1 MIWWQVL
8 LWALLKLVI
17 AVGFIFIT
25 ALVLIYMLRK
35 VMGHMQFRMGPR
47 HHGPHGVFQTIF
59 DAVKLLGKENIIPK
73 DIDKWPYLWAPVIV
87 FVPSLTI
94 FALIPFAENIVATN
108 IEISLFFVFAILGI
122 SSISLIMA
130 GWGSNNKYAL
140 LGGLR
145 SAAQMMSYEI
155 PLILSTI
162 GVVIMAGSMNLTEI
176 VKAQQNIYYI
186 VPQAVGF
193 FIFMTS
199 ALAELNHTP
208 FDIPEA
214 ESEIVAGF
222 NIEYSGFRFASFFLA
237 EFVNLFI
244 ICALATLLF
253 LGGWHPFTNPVYG
266 VLFFLFKTYILIFI
280 TMWIRSTFPRFRI
293 DQFMNFGW
301 KVLLPLSL
309 ANIFVTGAVV
319 LIVDNIRGL

>member
-1 MIWWQVL
+1 MVWWYVL

-17 AVGFIFIT
+17 AVGFILIT

-35 VMGHMQFRMGPR
+35 VMGHMQYRMGPR

-59 DAVKLLGKENIIPK
+59 DALKLLGKENIIPK
-73 DIDKWPYLWAPVIV
+73 DVDKWPYLWAPVIV

-94 FALIPFAENIVATN
+94 FALLPFAENIVATN
-108 IEISLFFVFAILGI
+108 IDISLIFVFAILGL
-122 SSISLIMA
+122 STISLVMA

-155 PLILSTI
+155 PLILSTV
-162 GVVIMAGSMNLTEI
+162 GVVVMAGSMNLSGI
-176 VKAQQNIYYI
+176 VRAQQNIYYI
-186 VPQAVGF
+186 VPQAAAF

-222 NIEYSGFRFASFFLA
+222 NIEYSGFRFAAFFLA

-244 ICALATLLF
+244 ICALAALLF
-253 LGGWHPFTNPVYG
+253 LGGWLPFTDPVYG
-266 VLFFLFKTYILIFI
+266 TLFFLFKTYVLIFI
-280 TMWIRSTFPRFRI
+280 TMWIRSTFPRLRI

-309 ANIFVTGAVV
+309 VNIFITAAVV

>member
-1 MIWWQVL
+1 MVWWLVL

-17 AVGFIFIT
+17 AVGFVLIT

-35 VMGHMQFRMGPR
+35 VMGRMQFRMGPR
-47 HHGPHGVFQTIF
+47 HHGPHGVFQTVF
-59 DAVKLLGKENIIPK
+59 DALKLLGKENIIPK
-73 DIDKWPYLWAPVIV
+73 DVDKWPYLWAPVLV
-87 FVPSLTI
+87 FIPSLTI
-94 FALIPFAENIVATN
+94 FALLPFADNIVATN
-108 IEISLFFVFAILGI
+108 IEISLIFVFAILGL
-122 SSISLIMA
+122 STISLVMA

-155 PLILSTI
+155 PLILSTV
-162 GVVIMAGSMNLTEI
+162 GVVVMAGSMNLTEI
-176 VKAQQNIYYI
+176 VRAQQNIYYI
-186 VPQAVGF
+186 VPQAIAF

-244 ICALATLLF
+244 ICALAALLF
-253 LGGWHPFTNPVYG
+253 LGGWLPFTNPVYG
-266 VLFFLFKTYILIFI
+266 TLFFLFKTYVLIFI
-280 TMWIRSTFPRFRI
+280 TMWIRSTFPRLRI

-301 KVLLPLSL
+301 KVLLPLAL
-309 ANIFVTGAVV
+309 VNIFVTAAIV
-319 LIVDNIRGL
+319 LIVDNIRG

>member
-1 MIWWQVL
+1 MVWWLVL

-25 ALVLIYMLRK
+25 ALLLIYMLRK
-35 VMGHMQFRMGPR
+35 VMGRMQFRMGPR
-47 HHGPHGVFQTIF
+47 HHGPHGVFQTVF
-59 DAVKLLGKENIIPK
+59 DALKLLGKENIIPK
-73 DIDKWPYLWAPVIV
+73 DVDKWPYLWAPVIV

-94 FALIPFAENIVATN
+94 FALLPFADNIVATN
-108 IEISLFFVFAILGI
+108 IEISLIFVFAILGI
-122 SSISLIMA
+122 STLSLVMA

-162 GVVIMAGSMNLTEI
+162 GVVLMAGSMNLTEI
-176 VKAQQNIYYI
+176 VRAQQNIYYI
-186 VPQAVGF
+186 VPQAIAF
-193 FIFMTS
+193 FIFMTA
-199 ALAELNHTP
+199 ALAEINHTP

-222 NIEYSGFRFASFFLA
+222 NIEYSGFRFAAFFLA

-244 ICALATLLF
+244 VCALAALLF
-253 LGGWHPFTNPVYG
+253 LGGWLPFTNPVYG
-266 VLFFLFKTYILIFI
+266 TLFFLFKTYVLIFI
-280 TMWIRSTFPRFRI
+280 TMWIRSTFPRLRL
-293 DQFMNFGW
+293 DQFMSFGW

-309 ANIFVTGAVV
+309 VNIFVTAAIV
-319 LIVDNIRGL
+319 LIVDNIKG

>member
-1 MIWWQVL
+1 MVWWLVL

-17 AVGFIFIT
+17 AVGFVLIT

-35 VMGHMQFRMGPR
+35 VMGRMQFRMGPR
-47 HHGPHGVFQTIF
+47 HHGPHGVFQTVF
-59 DAVKLLGKENIIPK
+59 DALKLLGKENIIPK
-73 DIDKWPYLWAPVIV
+73 DVDKWPYLWAPVLV
-87 FVPSLTI
+87 FIPSLTI
-94 FALIPFAENIVATN
+94 FALLPFADNIVATN
-108 IEISLFFVFAILGI
+108 IEISLIFVFAILGL
-122 SSISLIMA
+122 STISLVMA

-155 PLILSTI
+155 PLILSTV
-162 GVVIMAGSMNLTEI
+162 GVVLMAGSMNLTEI
-176 VKAQQNIYYI
+176 VRAQQNIYYI
-186 VPQAVGF
+186 VPQAIAF

-244 ICALATLLF
+244 ICALAALLF
-253 LGGWHPFTNPVYG
+253 LGGWLPFTNPVYG
-266 VLFFLFKTYILIFI
+266 TLFFLFKTYVLIFI
-280 TMWIRSTFPRFRI
+280 TMWIRSTFPRLRI

-301 KVLLPLSL
+301 KVLLPLAL
-309 ANIFVTGAVV
+309 VNIFVTAAIV
-319 LIVDNIRGL
+319 LIVDNIRG

>member
-94 FALIPFAENIVATN
+94 FALLPFAENIVATN

-176 VKAQQNIYYI
+176 VRAQQNIYYI

-266 VLFFLFKTYILIFI
+266 VVFFLFKTYILIFI

>member
-1 MIWWQVL
+1 MVWWLVL

-17 AVGFIFIT
+17 AVGFVFIT

-35 VMGHMQFRMGPR
+35 VMGRMQYRMGPR

-59 DAVKLLGKENIIPK
+59 DALKLLGKENIIPA
-73 DIDKWPYLWAPVIV
+73 DVDKWPYLWAPVIV

-94 FALIPFAENIVATN
+94 FALLPFADNIVATN
-108 IEISLFFVFAILGI
+108 IEISLFFVFAILGLLT
-122 SSISLIMA
+122 ISLVMA

-145 SAAQMMSYEI
+145 GAAQMMSYEI
-155 PLILSTI
+155 PLILSTV
-162 GVVIMAGSMNLTEI
+162 GVVVMAGSMNLTEI
-176 VKAQQNIYYI
+176 VRAQQNIYYI
-186 VPQAVGF
+186 IPQAIAF
-193 FIFMTS
+193 FIFMTA

-214 ESEIVAGF
+214 ESEIVSGF
-222 NIEYSGFRFASFFLA
+222 NIEYSGFRFAAFFLA

-244 ICALATLLF
+244 ICALAALLF
-253 LGGWHPFTNPVYG
+253 LGGWLPFTNPVYG
-266 VLFFLFKTYILIFI
+266 TLFFLFKTYVLIFI
-280 TMWIRSTFPRFRI
+280 TMWIRSTFPRLRI

-309 ANIFVTGAVV
+309 VNIFITAAVV
-319 LIVDNIRGL
+319 LIVDNVRGL

>member
-1 MIWWQVL
+1 MVWWLVL

-35 VMGHMQFRMGPR
+35 VMGHMQYRMGPR
-47 HHGPHGVFQTIF
+47 HHGPHGIFQTVF
-59 DAVKLLGKENIIPK
+59 DALKLLGKENIIPK
-73 DIDKWPYLWAPVIV
+73 DVDKWPYLWAPVIV

-94 FALIPFAENIVATN
+94 FALLPFADNIVATN
-108 IEISLFFVFAILGI
+108 IEISLIFVFAILGI
-122 SSISLIMA
+122 STISLVMA

-155 PLILSTI
+155 PLILSTV
-162 GVVIMAGSMNLTEI
+162 GVVVMAGSMNLTEI
-176 VKAQQNIYYI
+176 VRAQQNIYYI
-186 VPQAVGF
+186 VPQAIAF
-193 FIFMTS
+193 FIFMTA
-199 ALAELNHTP
+199 ALAEINHTP

-222 NIEYSGFRFASFFLA
+222 NIEYSGFRFAAFFLA

-244 ICALATLLF
+244 ICALAALLF
-253 LGGWHPFTNPVYG
+253 LGGWLPFTNPVYG
-266 VLFFLFKTYILIFI
+266 TLFFLFKTYVLIFI
-280 TMWIRSTFPRFRI
+280 TMWIRSTFPRLRI

-309 ANIFVTGAVV
+309 VNIFVTAAIV
-319 LIVDNIRGL
+319 LIVDNIRG

>member
-1 MIWWQVL
+1 MVWWLVL

-17 AVGFIFIT
+17 AVGFVFIT

-35 VMGHMQFRMGPR
+35 VMGRMQFRMGPR
-47 HHGPHGVFQTIF
+47 HHGPHGVFQTVF
-59 DAVKLLGKENIIPK
+59 DALKLLGKENIIPK
-73 DIDKWPYLWAPVIV
+73 DVDKWPYLWAPVLV
-87 FVPSLTI
+87 FIPSLTI
-94 FALIPFAENIVATN
+94 FALLPFADNIVATN
-108 IEISLFFVFAILGI
+108 IEISLIFVFAILGL
-122 SSISLIMA
+122 STISLVMA

-155 PLILSTI
+155 PLILSTV
-162 GVVIMAGSMNLTEI
+162 GVVVMAGSMNLTEI
-176 VKAQQNIYYI
+176 VRAQQNIYYI
-186 VPQAVGF
+186 VPQAIAF

-244 ICALATLLF
+244 ICALAALLF
-253 LGGWHPFTNPVYG
+253 LGGWLPFINPVYG
-266 VLFFLFKTYILIFI
+266 TLFFLFKTYVLIFI
-280 TMWIRSTFPRFRI
+280 TMWIRSTFPRLRI

-301 KVLLPLSL
+301 KVLLPLAL
-309 ANIFVTGAVV
+309 VNIFVTAAIV
-319 LIVDNIRGL
+319 LIVDNIRG

>member
-1 MIWWQVL
+1 
-8 LWALLKLVI
+8 
-17 AVGFIFIT
+17 
-25 ALVLIYMLRK
+25 
-35 VMGHMQFRMGPR
+35 
-47 HHGPHGVFQTIF
+47 
-59 DAVKLLGKENIIPK
+59 
-73 DIDKWPYLWAPVIV
+73 
-87 FVPSLTI
+87 
-94 FALIPFAENIVATN
+94 
-108 IEISLFFVFAILGI
+108 
-122 SSISLIMA
+122 MA

-145 SAAQMMSYEI
+145 SAAQMISYEI
-155 PLILSTI
+155 PLMLSTI

-193 FIFMTS
+193 FIFMTA

-222 NIEYSGFRFASFFLA
+222 NIEYSGFRFAAFFLA

-280 TMWIRSTFPRFRI
+280 TMWIRSTFPRLRI

>member
-1 MIWWQVL
+1 MVWWSVL

-17 AVGFIFIT
+17 AVGFVMIT

-35 VMGHMQFRMGPR
+35 VMGRMQFRMGPR
-47 HHGPHGVFQTIF
+47 HHGPHGVFQTVF
-59 DAVKLLGKENIIPK
+59 DALKLLGKENIIPK
-73 DIDKWPYLWAPVIV
+73 DVDKWPYLWAPVII

-94 FALIPFAENIVATN
+94 FALLPFADNIVATN
-108 IEISLFFVFAILGI
+108 IEISLIFVFAILGI
-122 SSISLIMA
+122 STISLVMA

-145 SAAQMMSYEI
+145 SAAQMISYEI

-162 GVVIMAGSMNLTEI
+162 GVVVMAGSMNLTEI
-176 VKAQQNIYYI
+176 VRAQQNIYYI
-186 VPQAVGF
+186 VPQAIAF
-193 FIFMTS
+193 FIFMTA

-222 NIEYSGFRFASFFLA
+222 NIEYSGFRFAAFFLA

-253 LGGWHPFTNPVYG
+253 LGGWLPFTNPVYG
-266 VLFFLFKTYILIFI
+266 TLFFLFKTYILIFI
-280 TMWIRSTFPRFRI
+280 TMWIRSTFPRLRV

-309 ANIFVTGAVV
+309 VNIFVTAAIV
-319 LIVDNIRGL
+319 LIVDNIRG

>member
-1 MIWWQVL
+1 MVWWSVL

-17 AVGFIFIT
+17 AVGFVMIT

-35 VMGHMQFRMGPR
+35 VMGRMQFRMGPR
-47 HHGPHGVFQTIF
+47 HHGPHGVFQTVF
-59 DAVKLLGKENIIPK
+59 DALKLLGKENIIPK
-73 DIDKWPYLWAPVIV
+73 DVDKWPYLWAPVII

-94 FALIPFAENIVATN
+94 FALLPFADNIVATN
-108 IEISLFFVFAILGI
+108 IEISLIFVFAILGI
-122 SSISLIMA
+122 STISLVMA

-145 SAAQMMSYEI
+145 SAAQMISYEI

-162 GVVIMAGSMNLTEI
+162 GVVVMAGSMNLTEI
-176 VKAQQNIYYI
+176 VRAQQNIYYI
-186 VPQAVGF
+186 VPQAIAF
-193 FIFMTS
+193 LIFMTA

-222 NIEYSGFRFASFFLA
+222 NIEYSGFRFAAFFLA

-253 LGGWHPFTNPVYG
+253 LGGWLPFTNPVLG
-266 VLFFLFKTYILIFI
+266 TLFFLFKTYVLIFI
-280 TMWIRSTFPRFRI
+280 TMWIRSTFPRLRV

-309 ANIFVTGAVV
+309 VNIFVTAGIV
-319 LIVDNIRGL
+319 LIVDNIRG

>member
-1 MIWWQVL
+1 MVWWSVL

-17 AVGFIFIT
+17 AAGFVLIT

-47 HHGPHGVFQTIF
+47 HHGPHGIFQTVF
-59 DAVKLLGKENIIPK
+59 DALKLLGKENIIPK
-73 DIDKWPYLWAPVIV
+73 DVDKWPYLWAPVII

-94 FALIPFAENIVATN
+94 FALLPFADNIVATN
-108 IEISLFFVFAILGI
+108 IEISLIFVFAILGI
-122 SSISLIMA
+122 STISLVMA

-145 SAAQMMSYEI
+145 SAAQMISYEI

-162 GVVIMAGSMNLTEI
+162 GVVVMAGSMNLTEI
-176 VKAQQNIYYI
+176 VRAQQNIYYV
-186 VPQAVGF
+186 VPQAIAF
-193 FIFMTS
+193 LIFMTA

-222 NIEYSGFRFASFFLA
+222 NIEYSGFRFAAFFLA

-253 LGGWHPFTNPVYG
+253 LGGWLPFTNPVLG
-266 VLFFLFKTYILIFI
+266 TLFFLFKTYILIFI
-280 TMWIRSTFPRFRI
+280 TIWIRSTFPRLRV

-309 ANIFVTGAVV
+309 VNIFVTAGIV
-319 LIVDNIRGL
+319 LIVDNIRG

>member
-1 MIWWQVL
+1 MVWWLVL

-17 AVGFIFIT
+17 AVGFVFIT

-35 VMGHMQFRMGPR
+35 VMGRMQFRMGPR
-47 HHGPHGVFQTIF
+47 HHGPHGVFQTVF
-59 DAVKLLGKENIIPK
+59 DALKLLGKENIIPK
-73 DIDKWPYLWAPVIV
+73 DVDKWPYLWAPVLV
-87 FVPSLTI
+87 FIPSLTI
-94 FALIPFAENIVATN
+94 FALLPFADNIVATN
-108 IEISLFFVFAILGI
+108 IEISLIFVFAILGL
-122 SSISLIMA
+122 STISLVMA

-155 PLILSTI
+155 PLILSTV
-162 GVVIMAGSMNLTEI
+162 GVVLMAGSMNLTEI
-176 VKAQQNIYYI
+176 VRAQQNIYYI
-186 VPQAVGF
+186 VPQAIAF

-244 ICALATLLF
+244 ICALAALLF
-253 LGGWHPFTNPVYG
+253 LGGWLPFTNPVYG
-266 VLFFLFKTYILIFI
+266 TLFFLFKTYVLIFI
-280 TMWIRSTFPRFRI
+280 TMWIRSTFPRLRI

-301 KVLLPLSL
+301 KVLLPLAL
-309 ANIFVTGAVV
+309 VNIFVTAAIV
-319 LIVDNIRGL
+319 LIVDNIRG